1 VLASLQATFPQMG
14 WLERLPDYLVSRVAE
29 HGRRRAA
36 EMREVAHTLEDV
48 GMEPTMALATALRQ
62 DALIDAMTARGVQY
76 PHGEA
81 FSWRWLA
88 DALAKKTT

>member
-1 VLASLQATFPQMG
+1 MG
-14 WLERLPDYLVSRVAE
+14 WQDKLPDYLVSRVAE

-48 GMEPTMALATALRQ
+48 GIEPTMALATAARQ
-62 DALIDAMTARGVQY
+62 DWLVDAMMAHGIHY
-76 PHGEA
+76 PHAEP

-88 DALAKKTT
+88 DALATRVGQGPQT